1 MICRF
6 IVESQKKMKVQ
17 SYNSFFAKYLSS
29 SLFIPCFVFRVVYE
43 RLERLKVNLE
53 AFSQRMKAGANI
65 HDSSIDLTH
74 LNNCYEDLH
83 WLILI
88 ASR

>member
-1 MICRF
+1 MLNTF
-6 IVESQKKMKVQ
+6 YHHYSDNN
-17 SYNSFFAKYLSS
+17 YFF
-29 SLFIPCFVFRVVYE
+29 VRVIDE
-43 RLERLKVNLE
+43 RSERLKVNLE
-53 AFSQRMKAGANI
+53 ALSQRMKAGANI